1 MSSNIHAIH
10 HVGLVVEDLDRS
22 IYFYHDLL
30 GLPLASGPTPWFG
43 GSELARGVGVPDA
56 KLRLATFQVGETVV
70 ELLQY
75 AEHPAGG
82 LQPPPN
88 NSLGAAHICF
98 RVADV
103 RAAKLE
109 LESHGVHFYS
119 DVTVVDDGP
128 LAGWRWVYL
137 SDPDGLTLELV
148 EIAYDDQRELRE
160 KSTREYLRAR
170 PALADLE
177 PGVHH

>member
-1 MSSNIHAIH
+1 MTITVSAIH

-22 IYFYHDLL
+22 IAFYHDLL
-30 GLPLASGPTPWFG
+30 GLPLASGPTPWFE
-43 GSELARGVGVPDA
+43 GSELARGVGVPGA
-56 KLRLATFQVGETVV
+56 RLRLATLRAGETVV

-75 AEHPAGG
+75 QDHPSTG

-88 NSLGAAHICF
+88 NSLGAAHVCF
-98 RVADV
+98 RVADI
-103 RAAKLE
+103 RASKAE
-109 LESHGVHFYS
+109 LEAQGVRFYS

-148 EIAYDDQRELRE
+148 EIAYDDQAELRE
-160 KSTREYLRAR
+160 RETQEYLRAR
-170 PALADLE
+170 ADVHLAH
-177 PGVHH
+177 PH